1 MVKETQFKIIKQCTV
16 YSSPIYLF
24 FIKSLLFP
32 SLDNESDKGNTNS
45 RPLNLPRKG
54 VILRNKQIDFQ
65 SSIEQSI
72 LYI

>member
-1 MVKETQFKIIKQCTV
+1 MVKETQFKIIKQCRV

-24 FIKSLLFP
+24 FIESLMFP
-32 SLDNESDKGNTNS
+32 PLDKESDKGNTNS
-45 RPLNLPRKG
+45 RQLNLPRKG
-54 VILRNKQIDFQ
+54 VILRYKQIALQ